1 MINLDTN
8 VLLRIVLTDD
18 PRRVA
23 SARSLLD
30 RCAGEGEECLVTDVV
45 LCELDWVLRRSY
57 RASRAELLAILD
69 GLLNRRPFVFQDR
82 DLVNQAVESFRQGR
96 QEFADLIIGLRGRA
110 AGAVTTY
117 TFDRELRR
125 IPGFTILEA

>member
-1 MINLDTN
+1 VINVDTN
-8 VLLRIVLTDD
+8 VLLRIVLADD
-18 PRRVA
+18 PRRAA

-30 RCAGEGEECLVTDVV
+30 RCADEREECLVTDVV

-57 RASRAELLAILD
+57 RASRTELLAILD

-82 DLVNQAVESFRQGR
+82 DLVNQAVEGFRQGR

-117 TFDRELRR
+117 TFDRGLRR
-125 IPGFTILEA
+125 NPGFTILEA